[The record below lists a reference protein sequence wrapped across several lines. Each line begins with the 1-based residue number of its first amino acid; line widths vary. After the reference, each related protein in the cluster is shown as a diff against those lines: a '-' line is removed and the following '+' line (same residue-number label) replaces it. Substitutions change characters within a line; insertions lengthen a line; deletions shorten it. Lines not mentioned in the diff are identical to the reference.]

1 MYLYR
6 HDRGEGIKGYSLPFR
21 QLEFTNAM
29 EAELFDSKEK
39 VKIAFKDAEIYED
52 EMDDSYQ
59 NLQYIG
65 SNKNISNRVWIS
77 TVERCCLVNAL
88 YEIIGVG
95 DSYEELTASMLSSNK
110 LKEYYR
116 GGSYA
121 NATWSLRIRQ
131 YNKNKTNIHNMNER
145 ELVKTHLSLVF
156 RKLGGRVSLR
166 NPDCPFF
173 LMVGLSEHDYFTK
186 QLVMVQKLAEGVSTS
201 VLSPNTRLVRTT
213 TPLDTISSYLLCN
226 LGKVVKSM
234 SSHCRILDPFAGS
247 CTTLL
252 AASLI
257 TASNC
262 QTVGIDIQMPSNR
275 QIEQEFID
283 QNCTPPVALIHGD
296 CLSMEVRE
304 QARNAINQTSF
315 DVIITDPPYG
325 IRERIVSSFENPLI
339 ELISV
344 IRQDLLNGTPLLN
357 PQGGRLV
364 AFIPQVSGDE
374 LCLPNQKVLNEAR
387 LKQVI
392 LQKQYMSR
400 DFSRWLVVYT
410 SSDFAANQ

>member
-1 MYLYR
+1 
-6 HDRGEGIKGYSLPFR
+6 
-21 QLEFTNAM
+21 M
-29 EAELFDSKEK
+29 EAEISVSKEK
-39 VKIAFKDAEIYED
+39 ELKITFTDAQIYED

-59 NLQYIG
+59 SLQFIG
-65 SNKNISNRVWIS
+65 TNRYISNREWIS

-110 LKEYYR
+110 LNQFYR
-116 GGSYA
+116 GGSYT

-131 YNKNKTNIHNMNER
+131 YSKNKNIIHSMNER
-145 ELVKTHLSLVF
+145 ELVKTTLSKVF
-156 RKLGGRVSLR
+156 QKLGGKVSLR
-166 NPDCPFF
+166 NPDCPLF
-173 LMVGLSEHDYFTK
+173 LMVGLSEHHNFTK
-186 QLVMVQKLAEGVSTS
+186 QLTMVQKIAQGVATST
-201 VLSPNTRLVRTT
+201 LSPNTRLVRTT

-226 LGKVVKSM
+226 LGKVIKSV
-234 SSHCRILDPFAGS
+234 SRPCRILDPFAGS

-257 TASNC
+257 TSSNC
-262 QTVGIDIQMPSNR
+262 QTVGIDIQMPPIR
-275 QIEQEFID
+275 QIEEEFTF

-296 CLSMEVRE
+296 CLSIKVRE
-304 QARNAINQTSF
+304 EARNAINKNSF
-315 DVIITDPPYG
+315 DIIVTDPPYG

-344 IRQDLLNGTPLLN
+344 IRQDLHNGTPLLN

-364 AFIPQVSGDE
+364 AFIPQVSGEE
-374 LCLPNQKVLNEAR
+374 LCLPNQKILQDAG
-387 LKQVI
+387 LKQTI

-410 SSDFAANQ
+410 SNDFTANH